1 MSFQSTR
8 ITKDSTANY
17 AFIGQLTMHGVTKE
31 VILDIKYIGTIKA
44 PWENTKAGV
53 KITGSLNRTDYALKY
68 NSVMETRGLMIE

>member
-44 PWENTKAGV
+44 P
-53 KITGSLNRTDYALKY
+53 
-68 NSVMETRGLMIE
+68 